1 MNKTLV
7 RQGLP
12 ILLAIGL
19 LWYVLKD
26 VPVAALAAQFRQVS
40 YGWLAVV
47 GVFVGLFHLVRAAR
61 WQLTL
66 QALGYRPSLFHT
78 TVALLAGTLASMIIP
93 GAGELTRCGT
103 LQRTDGIPIAK
114 GIGSVVAERVIDLLM
129 LGVLVGLTFLFE
141 FKRMGGYLTGLLSP
155 LLTRIVP
162 NENSGLVL
170 LITLLIGGTLLSVV
184 YWLFQRV
191 MVQQHPFIRRVT
203 AIGRDIGKGFMGIR
217 QLKRPGLFTGLT
229 LLSYGLAF
237 LTTYVLFF
245 AFYQTLTLPPTAA
258 LTILT
263 VSSLGGLAVPTQ
275 GGLGT
280 YHFLVSRVLMLY
292 GLPET
297 ESVVIATFLHAV
309 GFVLNLLLSS
319 VSFLVLPTL
328 IATKQPE
335 SSTSAIK

>member
-1 MNKTLV
+1 MKRLV

-26 VPVAALAAQFRQVS
+26 VPFSTLVAQFRQAN
-40 YGWLAVV
+40 YGWLAA
-47 GVFVGLFHLVRAAR
+47 VGLIIGIYHICRSAR

-66 QALGYRPSLFHT
+66 QALGYRPTLFHT

-114 GIGSVVAERVIDLLM
+114 GIGSVVAERVIDLIM
-129 LGVLVGLTFLFE
+129 LGVLVGLTLLLEFRRVGDYLISILSPVWTRITDSENAALILAGVLF
-141 FKRMGGYLTGLLSP
+141 MGGLLM
-155 LLTRIVP
+155 
-162 NENSGLVL
+162 G
-170 LITLLIGGTLLSVV
+170 VV
-184 YWLFQRV
+184 YWLFWRTTL
-191 MVQQHPFIRRVT
+191 QQHAFIQRLS
-203 AIGRDIGKGFMGIR
+203 AIGRDIGRGFMGIG
-217 QLKRPGLFTGLT
+217 QLKRPGLFVGLT
-229 LLSYGLAF
+229 LLSYILAF

-245 AFYQTLTLPPTAA
+245 ATSQTLALPPTAA

-292 GLPET
+292 GIPET
-297 ESVVIATFLHAV
+297 ESVVVATFLHAV
-309 GFVLNLLLSS
+309 GFGINLLLSS
-319 VSFLVLPTL
+319 LSFLVLPILTT
-328 IATKQPE
+328 AQRTQ
-335 SSTSAIK
+335 SSTSVLK